1 MKLKQLHNLQL
12 SKKQL
17 SKYIIYYGKWLFLKK
32 RKSIRPRMKKNLDKQ
47 IVANSIS
54 FRHFDLFFEYTG
66 WVKKN
71 VWLAAPGAI

>member
-17 SKYIIYYGKWLFLKK
+17 SKYIIYYGKWLFFIKK
-32 RKSIRPRMKKNLDKQ
+32 EKYQTTYEKNLDKQ

>member
-32 RKSIRPRMKKNLDKQ
+32 KEKYQTTYEKKPR
-47 IVANSIS
+47 
-54 FRHFDLFFEYTG
+54 
-66 WVKKN
+66 
-71 VWLAAPGAI
+71 